1 MMESQLQSQETGG
14 NGGTHGLINGGIGVN
29 LSGDGHG
36 GGILNEV
43 LCVKVMTDEQ
53 LEILRTQI
61 AVYTTISEQLVEM
74 HKTFT
79 SQQDLAAGARLGNFY
94 CDPLATAI
102 GHKITVRQRWTP
114 TALQLEILERIFKQG
129 TGTPNKQKIK
139 EITAELSQHG
149 QISETNVYNWFQNR
163 RARSKKKQQNN
174 AQSNAESEVETDA
187 ESPKDQKT
195 KPENFQSQHNLSSRI
210 EDLCFQGQMISSDI
224 HSLDP
229 KSGKTGTSFASNSSL
244 EPSQSFDMN
253 QLALYESVLQ
263 NTGMDHLIG
272 KMELP
277 EGYNAYQ
284 PTEDYS
290 MTG

>member
-1 MMESQLQSQETGG
+1 MMESQLQSPETGG

-29 LSGDGHG
+29 LSGDGNG

-61 AVYTTISEQLVEM
+61 AVYATISEQLVEM

-79 SQQDLAAGARLGNFY
+79 SQQDLAAGARLGSFY

-129 TGTPNKQKIK
+129 TGTPSKQTIK

-187 ESPKDQKT
+187 ESPKDKKT
-195 KPENFQSQHNLSSRI
+195 EPENFQSPHNLSSGT
-210 EDLCFQGQMISSDI
+210 EDLCFQGQMISSNF

-229 KSGKTGTSFASNSSL
+229 KSGKMGTSFASNSSL

-277 EGYNAYQ
+277 ESYNAYQ